1 MGELQG
7 IQDAL
12 IYTLGQNQS
21 SGIRI
26 FTDNLNHAAY
36 RMKFFDVAESI
47 CSIGTNGFRF
57 YSVTIRNP
65 LRKSA
70 PKYRSPHAHTHM
82 YSTEYIHTS
91 TVEPTT

>member
-1 MGELQG
+1 MPYFGSAANTECTCSTVYMGEF
-7 IQDAL
+7 QDAL

-47 CSIGTNGFRF
+47 RSMAPMVLGF
-57 YSVTIRNP
+57 TP
-65 LRKSA
+65 
-70 PKYRSPHAHTHM
+70 
-82 YSTEYIHTS
+82 
-91 TVEPTT
+91 